1 MRSSKNS
8 MMLPLEPFP
17 SKPEPLT
24 QIQRVVSEKVNK
36 FIVKTDIKV
45 NCVWIHVYKNTFF
58 ELVSTLSS
66 VSCCLIRFSSPD
78 MKSVSTVSPTNHD
91 KSLKKLLFTCYSVM
105 QPVKYDHFII

>member
-1 MRSSKNS
+1 
-8 MMLPLEPFP
+8 MMLPLGPFP

-58 ELVSTLSS
+58 
-66 VSCCLIRFSSPD
+66 
-78 MKSVSTVSPTNHD
+78 
-91 KSLKKLLFTCYSVM
+91 
-105 QPVKYDHFII
+105 